1 MKQTERRIAN
11 EWPIK
16 ILSSHIGLLKEQIS
30 VLHRFFS
37 DQQYK
42 KKKITDKWVPNEHKH
57 LFGEYLFPLSLLIVF
72 FPVLIRG
79 FGYIYKNKAR
89 VTVYFRSTQVFHH
102 FVLLKK
108 QVLQKK
114 VADENSG
121 CWGFWRTLSRCTQN
135 IFTSTVHRLHIEY
148 LGLSM
153 LPHGLGPTEWH
164 THRPAKHPWAD
175 FAVDTI
181 HCKKKLRFMFNGFN
195 YIPQK

>member
-1 MKQTERRIAN
+1 MTHKNSQLSYWVIKRAN
-11 EWPIK
+11 QCSPQIFQWPTI
-16 ILSSHIGLLKEQIS
+16 Q
-30 VLHRFFS
+30 
-37 DQQYK
+37 K
-42 KKKITDKWVPNEHKH
+42 KKLLTRNKWVPNGHKH
-57 LFGEYLFPLSLLIVF
+57 LFSEYLFPLSLLIVF
-72 FPVLIRG
+72 FPVLIGG

-89 VTVYFRSTQVFHH
+89 VTVYFRSMQVFHH

-108 QVLQKK
+108 QVLQEK

-121 CWGFWRTLSRCTQN
+121 CWGFWGTLSRCTQN

>member
-1 MKQTERRIAN
+1 MTHKNSQLSYWVIKRAN
-11 EWPIK
+11 QCSPQIFQWPAIQK
-16 ILSSHIGLLKEQIS
+16 KNNWQVGPQWAQALILWVSIPFVFTHRFLSSFNQ
-30 VLHRFFS
+30 
-37 DQQYK
+37 
-42 KKKITDKWVPNEHKH
+42 
-57 LFGEYLFPLSLLIVF
+57 
-72 FPVLIRG
+72 G
-79 FGYIYKNKAR
+79 FWIYIYKNKAR
-89 VTVYFRSTQVFHH
+89 VTVYFRSMQVFHH

-108 QVLQKK
+108 QVLQEK